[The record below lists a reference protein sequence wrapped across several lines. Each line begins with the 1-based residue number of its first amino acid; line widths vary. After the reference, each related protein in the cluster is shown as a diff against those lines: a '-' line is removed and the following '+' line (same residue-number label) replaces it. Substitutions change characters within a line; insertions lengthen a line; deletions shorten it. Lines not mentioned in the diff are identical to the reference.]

1 MYVTPRDR
9 VVVMKLQHRNLWVAK
24 QGGLGPTGCTA
35 RGCQHEESQMHL
47 VLCDKMGYW
56 PEVWTHMNQL
66 QLLTGSPPASTAE
79 KLKLW
84 VAFQLPRNQANPTK
98 KAVMIS
104 EEAAAYITW
113 AWRALYA
120 EIIAARDENRNF
132 RAARAL
138 RATARWAYLRVLA
151 HGIKWRTWYLR
162 QRYWQ
167 ANKTKIVP
175 EEKRE
180 NTLITCDEQASFTI
194 SPALVQLYKGQTNT

>member
-79 KLKLW
+79 KLELW
-84 VAFQLPRNQANPTK
+84 VAFQLPRDQADPTE
-98 KAVMIS
+98 AVMIS
-104 EEAAAYITW
+104 REAAAYITW

-120 EIIAARDENRNF
+120 EIFAARDENRNF
-132 RAARAL
+132 KAARAL
-138 RATARWAYLRVLA
+138 RATVRFAYLRVLA
-151 HGIKWRTWYLR
+151 HGMKWRTWYPR

-180 NTLITCDEQASFTI
+180 SSLITCDEQASFLI
-194 SPALVQLYKGQTNT
+194 SPALVQLHKTQTNT